1 MYQFYSCQ
9 AYEENIHMVVKVQT
23 PATHAIPLVREAPFI
38 GSLRAHKKNR
48 LIFYKRVVE
57 KYGNV
62 CSFHL
67 GSLPIILFNTPEHA
81 HSILVEHANDFS
93 KGQITRKTDSPF
105 IGTTGIFLSEGDR
118 HRRKRKLLA
127 PSFQPRHI
135 SSYADTIVR
144 YGEQLVQSWDD
155 GTELEIYK
163 QMTSLTMNVV
173 GKVLFG
179 SDNFNEN
186 DALGPNMIIALEY
199 AAYLRSTPFAIPFS
213 WPTPRNRRARTA
225 IQTVINRLQG
235 MVDERRASTQEGDDL
250 LSVLVHTKD
259 EDGNLMSNLEV
270 MHEYQNLFGASF
282 ETTATALTWT
292 WYLLTTHPAIYQKV
306 RAEVD
311 SLGHTPTYADFPNLP
326 YCLQVFKEAMRLYPP
341 SYTLLR
347 QALCDVEI
355 GNYLVPEG
363 YFTLIPVYMLHRNPD
378 AFPDPEQFNP
388 DRFTP
393 EREQDLPRGAYM
405 PFGAGPRICMGNHL
419 VLMEGP
425 LLLATLAQRVTFEL
439 LPGQT
444 IEPDVS
450 KSIALRPNRDVIV
463 KMKKR

>member
-1 MYQFYSCQ
+1 
-9 AYEENIHMVVKVQT
+9 MVVKTQT
-23 PATHAIPLVREAPFI
+23 PTTDPIPAVREAPLI
-38 GSLRAHKKNR
+38 GSLRAYKRDR
-48 LIFYKRVVE
+48 LSFYKQVVKE
-57 KYGNV
+57 YGNI

-67 GSLPIILFNTPEHA
+67 GLLPMVLFNSAECA
-81 HSILVEHANDFS
+81 HSILVERASDFCR
-93 KGQITRKTDSPF
+93 GQIIRKADSAF
-105 IGTTGIFLSEGDR
+105 IGTTGIFQSEGDL

-135 SSYADTIVR
+135 SSYADAIVR
-144 YGEQLVQSWDD
+144 YGEQLVEGWGD
-155 GTELEIYK
+155 GIELEIYR
-163 QMTSLTMNVV
+163 QMISLTMNIV

-186 DALGPNMIIALEY
+186 DSLGPNMLIALEY
-199 AAYLRSTPFAIPFS
+199 GAYVRSTPFVPPLS
-213 WPTPRNRRARTA
+213 WPTPRNCRARTA
-225 IQTVINRLQG
+225 ISTIINELQA
-235 MVDERRASTQEGDDL
+235 MVNERRACTQVGDDL

-259 EDGNLMSNLEV
+259 EHGNLMSNMEV

-292 WYLLTTHPAIYQKV
+292 WYLLTTHPLIYQKV
-306 RAEVD
+306 QEEAD
-311 SLGHTPTYADFPNLP
+311 SLGHTPTYADLP
-326 YCLQVFKEAMRLYPP
+326 CLSYCLQVFKEAMRLYPP

-347 QALCDVEI
+347 QALRDVEI
-355 GNYLVPEG
+355 GNYLVPKD
-363 YFTLIPVYMLHRNPD
+363 YHTLIPVYLLHRNPE

-393 EREQDLPRGAYM
+393 EHEQQLPRGAYI
-405 PFGAGPRICMGNHL
+405 PFSAGPHICMGNHL

-444 IEPDVS
+444 IEPS
-450 KSIALRPNRDVIV
+450 IKKSIALRPNRDIIV
-463 KMKKR
+463 KVRKR

>member
-1 MYQFYSCQ
+1 
-9 AYEENIHMVVKVQT
+9 MVVKAKT
-23 PATHAIPLVREAPFI
+23 PATNVIPSVREAPFI
-38 GSLRAHKKNR
+38 GSLRTYQKNR
-48 LIFYKRVVE
+48 LSFYKRVIE
-57 KYGNV
+57 EYGNV

-67 GSLPIILFNTPEHA
+67 GSLPMILFNIPEHA
-81 HSILVEHANDFS
+81 HSILSEHADDFCR
-93 KGQITRKTDSPF
+93 GQITRKADSVF
-105 IGTTGIFLSEGDR
+105 LGTTGIFQSEGER

-135 SSYADTIVR
+135 SSYADSIVR
-144 YGEQLVQSWDD
+144 YGEQLVQGWDD

-163 QMTSLTMNVV
+163 QMTSLIMNIV

-179 SDNFNEN
+179 SDTFSED
-186 DALGPNMIIALEY
+186 DALGPNMVIALEY
-199 AAYLRSTPFAIPFS
+199 GAYVRSTPFAIPLS
-213 WPTPRNRRARTA
+213 WPTPRNRRACA
-225 IQTVINRLQG
+225 AFQTITKRLQK

-250 LSVLVHTKD
+250 LSVLTHTRD

-270 MHEYQNLFGASF
+270 RHEYQNLFGASF

-306 RAEVD
+306 QEEAD
-311 SLGHTPTYADFPNLP
+311 SLGHTPTYADLPRLP

-347 QALCDVEI
+347 QALRDVEI
-355 GNYLVPEG
+355 GNYLVPKG

-393 EREQDLPRGAYM
+393 EREKDLPRGAYI
-405 PFGAGPRICMGNHL
+405 PFGGGPRICMGNHL

-425 LLLATLAQRVTFEL
+425 LLIATLAQRVTFEL
-439 LPGQT
+439 LSGPT
-444 IEPDVS
+444 IEPS
-450 KSIALRPNRDVIV
+450 IKKSIALRPNRDVMV
-463 KMKKR
+463 KVRKR